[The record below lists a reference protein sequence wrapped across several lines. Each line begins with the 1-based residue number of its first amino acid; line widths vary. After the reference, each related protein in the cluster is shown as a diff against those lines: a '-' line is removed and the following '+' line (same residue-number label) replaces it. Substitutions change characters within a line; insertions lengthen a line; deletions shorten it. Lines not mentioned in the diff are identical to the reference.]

1 MEVQV
6 LILNSG
12 SSSLKFQLIRMP
24 EEDTVCKGLVERIG
38 SEQARV
44 SLQYGGQTDVS
55 EQPVP
60 NHREALGRIVEKLL
74 APEPGILKSPDAIT
88 AVGHRVVH
96 GGNRFSETTQIDAA
110 VRREIANLA
119 HLAPLHNPPNLQ
131 GIEVAES
138 YFPKALQFAVFDTA
152 FHQTIPLKAKKYAIP
167 SELFEKEGIQV
178 YGFHGTSHKFVSGQL
193 KPLLPEHHRI
203 ISLHLGNGCSATAIV
218 DGKSVD
224 HSLGFTPSNGLIMG
238 SRAGD
243 IDQGVIFH
251 LVTHLGY
258 SLERVTQMLNSES
271 GMLGLTG
278 YSDLRDIQKAAEA
291 GDPDCKLALEMNA
304 YRIKKY
310 IGAYTAA
317 MNGLDG
323 LVFTAGIG
331 EHSSLLRT
339 MVCSE
344 MEYLGIRLDPVK
356 NQNPGKGVQALQA
369 EDSKVSIWVVPTN
382 EELQIAREVFERL

>member
-1 MEVQV
+1 
-6 LILNSG
+6 
-12 SSSLKFQLIRMP
+12 
-24 EEDTVCKGLVERIG
+24 
-38 SEQARV
+38 
-44 SLQYGGQTDVS
+44 
-55 EQPVP
+55 
-60 NHREALGRIVEKLL
+60 
-74 APEPGILKSPDAIT
+74 
-88 AVGHRVVH
+88 
-96 GGNRFSETTQIDAA
+96 
-110 VRREIANLA
+110 
-119 HLAPLHNPPNLQ
+119 
-131 GIEVAES
+131 
-138 YFPKALQFAVFDTA
+138 
-152 FHQTIPLKAKKYAIP
+152 
-167 SELFEKEGIQV
+167 
-178 YGFHGTSHKFVSGQL
+178 
-193 KPLLPEHHRI
+193 
-203 ISLHLGNGCSATAIV
+203 
-218 DGKSVD
+218 
-224 HSLGFTPSNGLIMG
+224 MG

-356 NQNPGKGVQALQA
+356 NQNPGEGVQALQA